1 MTVEVEGGGGG
12 SLRFL
17 YGGGFGGFYD
27 NFLFCKF
34 SSPLIVLV
42 S

>member
-1 MTVEVEGGGGG
+1 MTVEVEDGGGG

-17 YGGGFGGFYD
+17 YDGGFGGFQD

-34 SSPLIVLV
+34 SSPLIVPA

>member
-17 YGGGFGGFYD
+17 YGGGGFGGFYETS
-27 NFLFCKF
+27 F
-34 SSPLIVLV
+34 SANILHL
-42 S
+42 

>member
-17 YGGGFGGFYD
+17 YGGGGFGGFYD
-27 NFLFCKF
+27 NFLFC
-34 SSPLIVLV
+34 
-42 S
+42 